1 MDKRVN
7 FVFLHVGED
16 IRPYFLV
23 KSIKKF
29 FPRAS
34 IYQCTDLT
42 TKAIEGVDNVFRY
55 KGDTSNLMTYR
66 LEVFSKLAI
75 NEYAIYLDTDMLI
88 FNHFNLDRYKE
99 FDAVLCE
106 RSFNKDNLI
115 SIKKNKGIDLYEYE
129 GKTLFDVYPYLACFT
144 IAKSFHFWTECL
156 NILMKLDKKFHY
168 WYGDQEALRIIKVT
182 NILNI
187 GKVSESDYACL
198 PEYVDINAMP
208 YIVHF
213 KNKRR
218 KQMMLEVANKY
229 LT

>member
-29 FPRAS
+29 FPIAS

-42 TKAIEGVDNVFRY
+42 TKVIEGVDNVFRY

-88 FNHFNLDRYKE
+88 FNHFTNLSRLFIYSWRFK
-99 FDAVLCE
+99 F
-106 RSFNKDNLI
+106 
-115 SIKKNKGIDLYEYE
+115 
-129 GKTLFDVYPYLACFT
+129 KT
-144 IAKSFHFWTECL
+144 
-156 NILMKLDKKFHY
+156 
-168 WYGDQEALRIIKVT
+168 
-182 NILNI
+182 
-187 GKVSESDYACL
+187 
-198 PEYVDINAMP
+198 
-208 YIVHF
+208 
-213 KNKRR
+213 
-218 KQMMLEVANKY
+218 
-229 LT
+229 